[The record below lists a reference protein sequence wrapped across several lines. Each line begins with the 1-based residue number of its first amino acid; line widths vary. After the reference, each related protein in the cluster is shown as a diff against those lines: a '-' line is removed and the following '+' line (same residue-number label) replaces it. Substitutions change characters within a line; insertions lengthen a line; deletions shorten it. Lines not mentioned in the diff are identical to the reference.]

1 MQMRKNKIKVL
12 FLYNGTELYTPCVYE
27 HINSFAK
34 YSNHKIH
41 FLHHDKD
48 SSDDINFKIFDCI
61 GIHYTIRMPFHENYI
76 STLYEEKI
84 KNFNKLKFLFIQDEY
99 ENLLLTKKKIKEL
112 KINLVFTVIPEGKTE
127 AIYSKKEFPN
137 TKFINVLTGYVPD
150 QKLDI
155 EIKAPSLRPIFCG
168 YRGRKLS
175 VKYGE
180 LGFDKVRIAKIVKSY
195 CQKKN
200 LSCDIEI
207 DEKKRIYHQ
216 DWLKFLSQ
224 CRSVLG
230 TESGSNIFD
239 FNGNLDLIIQNF
251 TYMNPNASSDDIY
264 KKLLEP
270 LEIKNFMNQISPRIF
285 EAIKYR
291 CALVLFE
298 GNYSGII
305 KPEKHYISLKK
316 DGSNIE
322 DVFRLLQDDS
332 YVNSMTDQA
341 YKDIIDT
348 QNLSYYNF
356 VKKIDSVIE
365 QNFEDLKIPINSHLT
380 TSETI
385 ELQFN
390 NKAEFISGKS
400 NIKFFNI
407 KIPIEKLN
415 QNNFLK
421 KIWNLIPLK
430 IKRYIKKNFFVL

>member
-1 MQMRKNKIKVL
+1 M
-12 FLYNGTELYTPCVYE
+12 
-27 HINSFAK
+27 
-34 YSNHKIH
+34 
-41 FLHHDKD
+41 
-48 SSDDINFKIFDCI
+48 
-61 GIHYTIRMPFHENYI
+61 
-76 STLYEEKI
+76 
-84 KNFNKLKFLFIQDEY
+84 
-99 ENLLLTKKKIKEL
+99 
-112 KINLVFTVIPEGKTE
+112 
-127 AIYSKKEFPN
+127 
-137 TKFINVLTGYVPD
+137 
-150 QKLDI
+150 
-155 EIKAPSLRPIFCG
+155 
-168 YRGRKLS
+168 
-175 VKYGE
+175 
-180 LGFDKVRIAKIVKSY
+180 
-195 CQKKN
+195 
-200 LSCDIEI
+200 
-207 DEKKRIYHQ
+207 
-216 DWLKFLSQ
+216 SQ

-385 ELQFN
+385 EFQFN